1 MEVMFSIFLTIL
13 FSFLFI
19 KKGAFMLFREEDQ
32 ISRNEGCNECNE
44 NVFIWHI

>member
-13 FSFLFI
+13 FSLLFI
-19 KKGAFMLFREEDQ
+19 KKDTFMIFREEDK
-32 ISRNEGCNECNE
+32 IIRNEECNECNE